1 MCIESVMLF
10 NQLIF
15 SSPLS
20 LLPSIYPS
28 IRIFSNGS
36 ALLIRWP
43 KYWSF
48 SLSISPPNEYSGLIS
63 FRMTGLISLLCK
75 GLSRVFSSTTIEK
88 HHFFGAQPSL
98 WSSSHICTWLLEK
111 PKLLLYKPLSAKWC
125 LCFFNTP
132 CRFVIAFLPRSKCLN
147 FMTAV
152 TVHSEF
158 GSQENK
164 ICRCFHFSPFIFHEV
179 MGLEP
184 MILVFWMLSFKLAF
198 SFSYFTFIK
207 RLFSSS
213 SLSAIRVISSAYLK
227 LLIFLLAILIPACDS
242 SSLAFHMMYSA
253 YKLNKQSANIQ
264 PCLTLFPILNLSVL
278 CLVLTVIFNLH
289 TDTSGDS

>member
-179 MGLEP
+179 MGLDA
-184 MILVFWMLSFKLAF
+184 MTLVFWMVILSQVFHSPLSPSSRGSLVTLHFLPWEWYHLHIWNCWYF
-198 SFSYFTFIK
+198 SQQSWFQLEIHPARPFTWCT
-207 RLFSSS
+207 
-213 SLSAIRVISSAYLK
+213 
-227 LLIFLLAILIPACDS
+227 LLI
-242 SSLAFHMMYSA
+242 
-253 YKLNKQSANIQ
+253 
-264 PCLTLFPILNLSVL
+264 
-278 CLVLTVIFNLH
+278 
-289 TDTSGDS
+289 G